1 MPTASPRRRSA
12 RGLPGGKA
20 VTILPGAQ
28 RAVREVLQDR
38 AAQVCRLE
46 ALCESAL
53 RDLER
58 RQVGQ
63 DSRERLLLRL
73 LSASLERYR
82 LALRQ
87 EGAAALSE
95 PPAERANLEAIAA
108 ACSELRDQTWVAWRV
123 VMDGGA
129 ENARFLEG
137 QALELE
143 FILRALDYVQ
153 HSQQSQAPAHW
164 LGRDLSH

>member
-1 MPTASPRRRSA
+1 M
-12 RGLPGGKA
+12 
-20 VTILPGAQ
+20 TILPGAQ
-28 RAVREVLQDR
+28 QAVREVLRDR
-38 AAQVCRLE
+38 AAQVSRLE

-58 RQVGQ
+58 RRVWK

-73 LSASLERYR
+73 LSTSLERYR
-82 LALRQ
+82 VALRQ
-87 EGAAALSE
+87 EGAAA
-95 PPAERANLEAIAA
+95 PPVHPAARADLEAIAV

-164 LGRDLSH
+164 FGRDLSH